1 MVYEATVQIN
11 IRNDFKLN
19 GQVSKV
25 RTSVKEYK
33 AYFDT
38 KTEKAALSKQI
49 SQLSPEIATYMNAR
63 LDEGLELPLPS
74 WLSSLT
80 TQPRFKQYKG
90 YYLFDAEPV
99 EYHSYE

>member
-11 IRNDFKLN
+11 IKSDFKLT

-38 KTEKAALSKQI
+38 KTEKVALSKQI
-49 SQLSPEIATYMNAR
+49 SQLSPDIASFMNLR

-74 WLSSLT
+74 WLS
-80 TQPRFKQYKG
+80 
-90 YYLFDAEPV
+90 
-99 EYHSYE
+99 